1 MTEEAKLTKTEKLN
15 TVKVTTSN
23 AISKFGDVL
32 FDYVN
37 TVFLSSIPNGGFW
50 LSFYQSSEVLI
61 SVFFN
66 FWGGAVSDSGNRKRI
81 IFHCDLIYLSYI
93 SNFYS

>member
-37 TVFLSSIPNGGFW
+37 TVFLSSIPNGQLGPLRPCKGF
-50 LSFYQSSEVLI
+50 FCVEI
-61 SVFFN
+61 
-66 FWGGAVSDSGNRKRI
+66 
-81 IFHCDLIYLSYI
+81 
-93 SNFYS
+93 

>member
-1 MTEEAKLTKTEKLN
+1 MKKKNNLTKIELLN
-15 TVKVTTSN
+15 TSKVTISN

-37 TVFLSSIPNGGFW
+37 TVFLSSISNGGLW
-50 LSFYQSSEVLI
+50 VSFYQSSEVII

-66 FWGGAVSDSGNRKRI
+66 FWGGAISDNNDRKKLFFI
-81 IFHCDLIYLSYI
+81 VT
-93 SNFYS
+93 

>member
-1 MTEEAKLTKTEKLN
+1 MKKKNNLTKIELLN
-15 TVKVTTSN
+15 TSKVTISN

-37 TVFLSSIPNGGFW
+37 TVFLSSISNGGLW
-50 LSFYQSSEVLI
+50 VSFYQSSEVII

-66 FWGGAVSDSGNRKRI
+66 FWGELFQI
-81 IFHCDLIYLSYI
+81 IMTEKKLFFIVT
-93 SNFYS
+93 